1 MTVSYAVCGDLSQ
14 TIHVLPSS
22 LGISSVLLEQAL
34 VCNLP

>member
-1 MTVSYAVCGDLSQ
+1 MTVSYAECGELNQ

-34 VCNLP
+34 VCDLP